1 MLMVYSWLVT
11 IRDLM
16 CIVAIIMWD
25 SPNAINNYHL
35 GMVYEFLMI
44 FLGWFMAL
52 ALPDCCHLLQYQNLW
67 SCLLLWK
74 PKQVKVDDFPI
85 KDW

>member
-1 MLMVYSWLVT
+1 MLMVYSWFVT

-16 CIVAIIMWD
+16 CIVAVIMWD

-44 FLGWFMAL
+44 FLGWFLAL
-52 ALPDCCHLLQYQNLW
+52 ALSDCCYLL
-67 SCLLLWK
+67 
-74 PKQVKVDDFPI
+74 PI
-85 KDW
+85 PEFMAMFTAMEAMAGESR

>member
-35 GMVYEFLMI
+35 GMVYTI
-44 FLGWFMAL
+44 CG
-52 ALPDCCHLLQYQNLW
+52 DGDG
-67 SCLLLWK
+67 LLLGV
-74 PKQVKVDDFPI
+74 PHYY
-85 KDW
+85 KDI